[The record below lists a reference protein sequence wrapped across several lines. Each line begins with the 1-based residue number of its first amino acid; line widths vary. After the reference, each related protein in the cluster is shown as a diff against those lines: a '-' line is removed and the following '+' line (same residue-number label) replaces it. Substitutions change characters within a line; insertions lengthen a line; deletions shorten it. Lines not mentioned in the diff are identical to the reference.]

1 MEIKDY
7 YTRINFGD
15 RSECVNIINCSIDDN
30 FDEHGVYREKDWNDI
45 VYSPYISA
53 MVSCAIE

>member
-30 FDEHGVYREKDWNDI
+30 FDEHGVYREKIGMILFI
-45 VYSPYISA
+45 VLISLLW
-53 MVSCAIE
+53 